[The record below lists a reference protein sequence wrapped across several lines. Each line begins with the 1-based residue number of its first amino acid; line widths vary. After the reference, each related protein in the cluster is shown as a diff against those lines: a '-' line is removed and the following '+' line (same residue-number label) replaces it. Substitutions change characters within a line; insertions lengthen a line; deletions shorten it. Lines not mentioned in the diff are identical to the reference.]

1 MIDPS
6 AIRPRFAAVGRGL
19 NERSRR
25 LFAAVEARTAGDGG
39 IAAAAR
45 ATGLAR
51 STIGRGL
58 KDLDDLASLS
68 GVVWCAGPVIVGRRL
83 SQRAA
88 RLPSPSA
95 LEFNCKAAF
104 GDMRS
109 RFVNL
114 HSLPCGGPVDASD
127 RACGKC
133 CLRASD
139 RFADLPK
146 QRPRAVRLRRI
157 DHPETVLRRYRFDYC
172 KLVAWENDDRGPVTL
187 SKIGGERAN

>member
-6 AIRPRFAAVGRGL
+6 AILPRFAAVGRGL

-45 ATGLAR
+45 ATGLAAVR
-51 STIGRGL
+51 SAVGSRTPTTRPRCP
-58 KDLDDLASLS
+58 A
-68 GVVWCAGPVIVGRRL
+68 WCAGPVIVGRRL
-83 SQRAA
+83 SHRAA

-95 LEFNCKAAF
+95 LEFNCNAAF

-114 HSLPCGGPVDASD
+114 DSLPCGGPVDASD